1 MLEGLEGH
9 ILGIVLAAILICSTV
24 MGGKRGL
31 LLGLYGIVK
40 NIVILI
46 IAIGLAPVIAERLP
60 GTMAASKGIGYSIAF
75 IVSVFVFHFIGRL
88 LRVVDDVPV
97 ISGINRIGGAVL
109 GLVLGFLIAWSVLA
123 VLGCLQEY
131 TWCQTIVKSARDN
144 TFVMWLQDVSPL
156 PEILKGF
163 GFPVI

>member
-1 MLEGLEGH
+1 MLEGLEGQ

-88 LRVVDDVPV
+88 LRVVAGDQWNKPVWGSCTWFGARIFDSVVGLSCARMSSGVYVVPD
-97 ISGINRIGGAVL
+97 NCQIGQG
-109 GLVLGFLIAWSVLA
+109 
-123 VLGCLQEY
+123 
-131 TWCQTIVKSARDN
+131 
-144 TFVMWLQDVSPL
+144 
-156 PEILKGF
+156 
-163 GFPVI
+163 